1 MRVQHDAATG
11 LINPALITRNM
22 VQHNSSFMVLLFRS
36 LFFPAALLVLLTS
49 CSVLQNKP
57 CCDSDIASTQL
68 TGDSVTILSLN
79 LAHGRKTSMNQ
90 MLVSKKKTYENLD
103 DVAKLL
109 KEVQPDLAAFQEAD
123 DPSRWSGGFDHVA
136 YLAEQTG
143 WPNYVHGTHADGW
156 LYAYGTAILSPHE
169 LVSTYI
175 HDFQP
180 SFPSTTKGFVAATIN
195 WQQDNAVVPLTVIS
209 VHLDFLRRSVRQEQV
224 DEMLE
229 YIQSIQGPYIVAG
242 DFNGELKDDDS
253 AIQELMGELGLR
265 AFEPDS
271 DTLGTYKS
279 ATGKRL
285 DWILVSKE
293 LAFEN
298 FEIRSE
304 IVSDHYAIVARI
316 IYRPH

>member
-1 MRVQHDAATG
+1 
-11 LINPALITRNM
+11 
-22 VQHNSSFMVLLFRS
+22 
-36 LFFPAALLVLLTS
+36 
-49 CSVLQNKP
+49 
-57 CCDSDIASTQL
+57 
-68 TGDSVTILSLN
+68 
-79 LAHGRKTSMNQ
+79 MNQ

-103 DVAKLL
+103 DVANLL

-253 AIQELMGELGLR
+253 AVLELMEELGLR

-271 DTLGTYKS
+271 ETLGTYKS
-279 ATGKRL
+279 TTGKRL
-285 DWILVSKE
+285 DWILISRE
-293 LAFEN
+293 LEFDDFEV
-298 FEIRSE
+298 RSE

-316 IYRPH
+316 IYRPQ

>member
-1 MRVQHDAATG
+1 MPPVLATG
-11 LINPALITRNM
+11 NEIRPGFSNM
-22 VQHNSSFMVLLFRS
+22 I
-36 LFFPAALLVLLTS
+36 LFFRTLILPAALLVLLTS

-57 CCDSDIASTQL
+57 CCDPDIAATQL
-68 TGDSVTILSLN
+68 TGATITILSLN
-79 LAHGRKTSMNQ
+79 IAHGRKTSMNQ
-90 MLVSKKKTYENLD
+90 MLVSKQTTYENLD
-103 DVAKLL
+103 EIADLL
-109 KEVQPDLAAFQEAD
+109 NEVQPDLAAFQEAD

-169 LVSTYI
+169 LASTYV

-195 WQQDNAVVPLTVIS
+195 WQHDDAVVPLTVIS
-209 VHLDFLRRSVRQEQV
+209 VHLDFLRRSVRQKQV

-253 AIQELMGELGLR
+253 AVLELMEELGLR

-271 DTLGTYKS
+271 ETLGTYKS
-279 ATGKRL
+279 TTGKRL

-293 LAFEN
+293 LEFDD

-316 IYRPH
+316 IYRPQ

>member
-1 MRVQHDAATG
+1 MTLTLTTSNIIRYS
-11 LINPALITRNM
+11 R
-22 VQHNSSFMVLLFRS
+22 SFSVFFSGS

-57 CCDSDIASTQL
+57 CCDPNIASTQL
-68 TGDSVTILSLN
+68 TGDAVTILSLN
-79 LAHGRKTSMNQ
+79 LAHGRKTRMNQ

-103 DVAKLL
+103 NIADLL

-136 YLAEQTG
+136 YLAKQTV
-143 WPNYVHGTHADGW
+143 WPNFVHGTHADGW

-180 SFPSTTKGFVAATIN
+180 SFPSTTKGFVTATIN
-195 WQQDNAVVPLTVIS
+195 WQQDNALVPLTVIS

-242 DFNGELKDDDS
+242 DFNGELTDDDS
-253 AIQELMGELGLR
+253 AVQELMEELELR

-271 DTLGTYKS
+271 DALGTYKS
-279 ATGKRL
+279 TTGKRL
-285 DWILVSKE
+285 DWILVSRE
-293 LAFEN
+293 LAFKD
-298 FEIRSE
+298 FEIRPE
-304 IVSDHYAIVARI
+304 IVSDHYAIVARL

>member
-1 MRVQHDAATG
+1 MKPVLT
-11 LINPALITRNM
+11 TRNIP
-22 VQHNSSFMVLLFRS
+22 QHNLGFMALLCRS
-36 LFFPAALLVLLTS
+36 LFFPLVLLGLLTS

-57 CCDSDIASTQL
+57 CCDSDIAATKL
-68 TGDSVTILSLN
+68 TDGTVTILSLN
-79 LAHGRKTSMNQ
+79 LAHGRKSSMNQ
-90 MLVSKKKTYENLD
+90 ILVSKKKTYANLD
-103 DVAKLL
+103 GIAKLL

-156 LYAYGTAILSPHE
+156 LYSYGTAILSPHE
-169 LVSTYI
+169 LSSTYI

-180 SFPSTTKGFVAATIN
+180 SFPTTTKGFVAATVN
-195 WQQDNAVVPLTVIS
+195 WQQDDTVVPLTVIS
-209 VHLDFLRRSVRQEQV
+209 AHLDFLSRAVRQEQV

-253 AIQELMGELGLR
+253 AVQELMEELELR
-265 AFEPDS
+265 AFKPDS
-271 DTLGTYKS
+271 DALGTYKS
-279 ATGKRL
+279 AAGKRL

-293 LAFEN
+293 LEFQN

-304 IVSDHYAIVARI
+304 IVSDHFAIVAHI
-316 IYRPH
+316 IYRPD